1 MELIYHSL
9 SSQKQNPETFI
20 IIEYS
25 IKKGHM
31 TGQIFYLFTDFENN
45 DRYNKNHY
53 LIKDTFPHNTKES
66 DEGILSIING
76 LMGVGADSSNNNF
89 IKTILIN
96 EFKNGVLVDP
106 FNGDDFVRMDI
117 KEFRPYKFDNDTLD
131 FFINKLNSETL
142 TSRFIKAKNYP
153 YDKNERGE
161 QLS

>member
-9 SSQKQNPETFI
+9 PSQKQNPETFI

-31 TGQIFYLFTDFENN
+31 TGQIFYLFTDYENN
-45 DRYNKNHY
+45 DRYNKDHY

-66 DEGILSIING
+66 DEGILSTING
-76 LMGVGADSSNNNF
+76 HINNF
-89 IKTILIN
+89 IRTILNN
-96 EFKNGVLVDP
+96 ELENGVLVNR
-106 FNGDDFVRMDI
+106 FNGDDFERMDI
-117 KEFRPYKFDNDTLD
+117 KEFRPKFDSDTLD
-131 FFINKLNSETL
+131 FFINKFNLETL
-142 TSRFIKAKNYP
+142 TSRFKKAKNHP